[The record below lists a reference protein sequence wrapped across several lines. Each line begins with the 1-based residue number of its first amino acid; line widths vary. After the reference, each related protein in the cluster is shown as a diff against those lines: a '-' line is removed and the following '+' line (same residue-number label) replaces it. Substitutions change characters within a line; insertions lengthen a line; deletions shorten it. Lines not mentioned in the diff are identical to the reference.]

1 MINTDNANIYLVK
14 IIAKKLGNLLD
25 KVVFLGGA
33 VTSLF
38 ITDRA
43 TFQIRPTQD
52 VDVIIELASRMA
64 YYQLEK
70 QLLNLGFK
78 HDQEAPIICR
88 WIVDGIK
95 VDVMPTSSE
104 NLGFSNCW
112 YSFFFVPSRSSDSF
126 MRNV

>member
-14 IIAKKLGNLLD
+14 IIAKKLGNLLE

-70 QLLNLGFK
+70 QLLNY
-78 HDQEAPIICR
+78 PIKN
-88 WIVDGIK
+88 D
-95 VDVMPTSSE
+95 
-104 NLGFSNCW
+104 
-112 YSFFFVPSRSSDSF
+112 
-126 MRNV
+126 